1 MPQWTGM
8 ILMLDNLQHAK
19 KNVWCDYCKY
29 AWGVNHPKGQT
40 QAAWT
45 IVSKLPASHGRI
57 RHLCQAC
64 VVDVSRW
71 ADGSY
76 FPLPEQIAY
85 ALRNQPTQEALNG
98 F

>member
-1 MPQWTGM
+1 
-8 ILMLDNLQHAK
+8 MLDNLQHARK
-19 KNVWCDYCKY
+19 GVWCDYCKLR
-29 AWGVNHPKGQT
+29 WGTDNEKGQT
-40 QAAWT
+40 QASWT
-45 IVSKLPASHGRI
+45 IVSKLPVSQGRV
-57 RHLCQAC
+57 RNLCQGC

-76 FPLPEQIAY
+76 FSLPEQIAY